1 MLGERKFSIQ
11 FPGAETEKEGTPR
24 AGTTEQNQEEI
35 NIYIGRASAY
45 IHLTGRTRANAQ
57 QTSLETLQ
65 KGNWSLVWELLVLI
79 PGNTASAQ
87 FHSGL

>member
-1 MLGERKFSIQ
+1 MVTECQGEENLHPVSRSR
-11 FPGAETEKEGTPR
+11 GRAWR
-24 AGTTEQNQEEI
+24 AGTTEQNREEI
-35 NIYIGRASAY
+35 TIYIGRGSAY
-45 IHLTGRTRANAQ
+45 IPLMSRTGANAQ